1 MTQAFKTIGLI
12 GKPGDSNVATT
23 LTTLLFV
30 LWPAYKH
37 WSANS
42 PKAEAGDWQAA
53 LLPLAAVVGLVILLI
68 MAVR

>member
-1 MTQAFKTIGLI
+1 MRGPAMLLAA
-12 GKPGDSNVATT
+12 VAAVMM
-23 LTTLLFV
+23 LVF

-53 LLPLAAVVGLVILLI
+53 ILPLAAVAGLVILLI
-68 MAVR
+68 LAVR

>member
-1 MTQAFKTIGLI
+1 MKILAA
-12 GKPGDSNVATT
+12 VAAVMM
-23 LTTLLFV
+23 LFF

-53 LLPLAAVVGLVILLI
+53 ILPLAAVAALVALLI
-68 MAVR
+68 LAVR

>member
-1 MTQAFKTIGLI
+1 MDWMQILAA
-12 GKPGDSNVATT
+12 VAGVMM
-23 LTTLLFV
+23 LFV

-53 LLPLAAVVGLVILLI
+53 LLPLAGVVGLVILLI
-68 MAVR
+68 LAVR

>member
-1 MTQAFKTIGLI
+1 MEWMQILALI
-12 GKPGDSNVATT
+12 AGIMMLAI
-23 LTTLLFV
+23 

-53 LLPLAAVVGLVILLI
+53 LLPLGAVVLLVILLI
-68 MAVR
+68 AAVR

>member
-1 MTQAFKTIGLI
+1 MDWMQILAM
-12 GKPGDSNVATT
+12 VAGVMM
-23 LTTLLFV
+23 LFV

-53 LLPLAAVVGLVILLI
+53 LLPLAGVVGLVILLI
-68 MAVR
+68 LAVR

>member
-1 MTQAFKTIGLI
+1 MDWMQILAA
-12 GKPGDSNVATT
+12 VAGVMM
-23 LTTLLFV
+23 LFV

-53 LLPLAAVVGLVILLI
+53 LLPLVGVIGLVVLLI
-68 MAVR
+68 LAVR

>member
-1 MTQAFKTIGLI
+1 MEWMQILAA
-12 GKPGDSNVATT
+12 VAGIMM
-23 LTTLLFV
+23 LVF

-42 PKAEAGDWQAA
+42 PKAEAGDWQAV

-68 MAVR
+68 AAVR

>member
-1 MTQAFKTIGLI
+1 MDWMQILAA
-12 GKPGDSNVATT
+12 VAAVMM
-23 LTTLLFV
+23 LFV

>member
-1 MTQAFKTIGLI
+1 MDWMKILAVIAGI
-12 GKPGDSNVATT
+12 MM
-23 LTTLLFV
+23 LFV

-68 MAVR
+68 LSVR